1 MIYQFLV
8 YGDFAPLVLRL
19 VLGLAF
25 IVHGYPKL
33 FNREARIGT
42 AGWFDS
48 IGIRPGKFWIVVS
61 GVAEFFGGVALIL
74 GFYTQIAAALI
85 AINMLVAMWKAK
97 WGKTGFTAQGG
108 WELDLAYLAMAAALI
123 FLGAGA
129 WGIDTYFFL

>member
-1 MIYQFLV
+1 MFYSLLV
-8 YGDFAPLVLRL
+8 YGDFAALILRL

-33 FNREARIGT
+33 FNREARTGT

-48 IGIRPGKFWIVVS
+48 IGIRPGKFWIIVS
-61 GVAEFFGGVALIL
+61 GVAEFFGGIAVLL
-74 GFYTQIAAALI
+74 GFYTQIAAVFI
-85 AINMLVAMWKAK
+85 AISMLVAMWKAK
-97 WGKTGFTAQGG
+97 WGKVGFTVQGG
-108 WELDLAYLAMAAALI
+108 WELDLAYFAMAAALI